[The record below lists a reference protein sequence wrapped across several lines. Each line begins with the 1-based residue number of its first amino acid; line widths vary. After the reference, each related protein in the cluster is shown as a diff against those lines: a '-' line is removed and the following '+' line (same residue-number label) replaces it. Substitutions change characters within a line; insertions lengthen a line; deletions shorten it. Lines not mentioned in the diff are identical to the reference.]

1 MPRPPAQLG
10 ARRGAAG
17 NPCYP
22 EDFMVRTLKLLALAL
37 TLVALTTAVQARP
50 DEKKDK
56 EVTLKGDI
64 CCAKCELGVAKSC
77 ATVIKVK
84 EDGKDVVYYF
94 DDAGHKKN
102 HKEICTEVKAGT
114 VTGKVSEKDGKKIIT
129 VSKVEFKK

>member
-1 MPRPPAQLG
+1 M
-10 ARRGAAG
+10 
-17 NPCYP
+17 
-22 EDFMVRTLKLLALAL
+22 FRTVKMLAFAFVA
-37 TLVALTTAVQARP
+37 VALCTAVQARP
-50 DEKKDK
+50 DDKKDK
-56 EVTLKGDI
+56 EVTLKGEI
-64 CCAKCELGVAKSC
+64 CCAKCELKVAKNC

-102 HKEICTEVKAGT
+102 HKEICTEVKEGT